1 MIAGIFN
8 LAAAISI
15 PGTILSQFGISTRA
29 SRPCAIVIDSIESA
43 ISSRLAREYFIPLCP
58 IAIPSQ
64 TPIAGNSNG
73 VPPAILTPVFTASE
87 ILSR

>member
-43 ISSRLAREYFIPLCP
+43 ISSRLAREYFIPL
-58 IAIPSQ
+58 
-64 TPIAGNSNG
+64 
-73 VPPAILTPVFTASE
+73 
-87 ILSR
+87 

>member
-15 PGTILSQFGISTRA
+15 PGTISTRA

-73 VPPAILTPVFTASE
+73 VPPAILTPVFTASA